1 MTNFGLGR
9 KGMDMTKILKIVAGV
24 VAVCVAIS
32 SLAFAQEEELDTT
45 FGAGT
50 GMVTFDN
57 GGDGLDQ
64 QSNAVTVDS
73 SGNIYVVGSTI
84 VGGNSEFLTLK
95 YDSAGN
101 LLWSRTFYSGEN
113 DSGSE
118 VASAVVVDDT
128 TGDIYVAGGDPGG
141 YNFAVIKYDSNG
153 NRYGDGGGGNPVGA
167 TGFGNYDTDGGG
179 KYDVALYWAWGS
191 AYPQAMVRDDS
202 GNLYVAGWEYNSNLW
217 TLMIKLDSD
226 GHQYG
231 LSVDYNGVP
240 VTTTVNEI
248 PFGKGNGNSDAGDD
262 KNDVAWFALSGYD
275 AAYDIAL
282 DPSSDV
288 LYLAGESDGY
298 PIVLKYDLDGHRYG
312 DGADPSAVSDTVYGM
327 YDFDGGNGIEDGV
340 LIDAYDGILWGI
352 AADSSGNTLVAGYL
366 DDGDTY
372 WMVRKLNGN
381 GYIYGYDMN
390 GDWGIDNPNKD
401 MAFGNDDSD
410 GNGVNDAIIFDNGA
424 GSNQARAIAVNDTEG
439 FFVAAGFYVDGSG
452 DTVVRTAKYAVSD
465 GSELWSDTSF
475 KTPEAPDYYQEFGI
489 SLGSIIV
496 AATYD
501 NGSDGDV
508 RVLKYASPS
517 AEPPASY
524 NNDDS
529 SFPPCFISTAAYGR
543 SYSLGGTLLG
553 FGDRILLMCP
563 LILSALLLRLFAI
576 LFKRK

>member
-153 NRYGDGGGGNPVGA
+153 NRYGDSDGGNPVGA

-179 KYDVALYWAWGS
+179 TYDVALYWGWGY

-202 GNLYVAGWEYNSNLW
+202 GNLYVAGWEQDGDFW
-217 TLMIKLDSD
+217 TLTIKLDSD

-231 LSVDYNGVP
+231 LSVDYNGDPFPTAVS
-240 VTTTVNEI
+240 EI
-248 PFGKGNGNSDAGDD
+248 PFGNDNGDSDDGDD
-262 KNDVAWFALSGYD
+262 KNETAWFGPSGSE

-288 LYLAGESDGY
+288 FYLAGESDGY
-298 PIVLKYDLDGHRYG
+298 PMVLKYDLNGHRYG
-312 DGADPSAVSDTVYGM
+312 DGGDPSAVSDTAYGT
-327 YDFDGGNGIEDGV
+327 YDDDGNDKEDGV
-340 LIDAYDGILWGI
+340 LIDVHDGILWGI
-352 AADSSGNTLVAGYL
+352 AADSSENTLVAGYL

-381 GYIYGYDMN
+381 GYVYGYDMN